1 MEFKYYQNLKK
12 LRIRKRLSIRQLSQM
27 TGISEAILQNIED
40 QITLTHSIDKIAK
53 LAEVLEVN
61 IDDFIKKEL

>member
-12 LRIRKRLSIRQLSQM
+12 LRIRKRLSIRQLSEM

>member
-12 LRIRKRLSIRQLSQM
+12 LRREKRLTLRQLSEM
-27 TGISEAILQNIED
+27 TGISEAILQNIEE
-40 QITLTHSIDKIAK
+40 QATLTHNIDTIAK
-53 LAEVLEVN
+53 IAEVLEVN